1 MVSHLIKSLLSATA
15 LVCLLFTPETP
26 AYFGSVQKAAA
37 RAAAAA
43 ARKQAAQRPAAQAAK
58 SATRRSAVRSADRVV
73 KRWTSSL
80 CKPAKPCPLD
90 EKTANTFR
98 GGSYN
103 ETILGA
109 DTLLYRHYQQADR
122 KFGAPGERF
131 SYWSRTR
138 ASGTQAIIDR
148 AIPVSRYGNR
158 AEYVVT
164 IRVPKGTRIYEGV
177 ARGLDKG
184 AVGGGNQIV
193 LERVRPHW
201 QISD

>member
-1 MVSHLIKSLLSATA
+1 MIKSLLPAAAVICLIFAPEASAY
-15 LVCLLFTPETP
+15 L
-26 AYFGSVQKAAA
+26 GSIQKAAA
-37 RAAAAA
+37 RAAATA
-43 ARKQAAQRPAAQAAK
+43 ARRQAVQRPASLAAK
-58 SATRRSAVRSADRVV
+58 SATRNTASRTADRAV

-98 GGSYN
+98 GGSYT
-103 ETILGA
+103 ETILGK
-109 DTLLYRHYQQADR
+109 DTLLYRNYQQAER
-122 KFGAPGERF
+122 KLGAPGERF
-131 SYWSRTR
+131 SYWSRTNT
-138 ASGTQAIIDR
+138 SGTQAIIDR

-164 IRVPKGTRIYEGV
+164 IRVPKGTRIYEGA

-193 LERVRPHW
+193 LERVRPQW